1 MEMKANKIEFSKEN
15 YLLVMKALSKYG
27 DESLTESII
36 EEILEKNVDD
46 IRIQTALIDVWVS
59 KHIIKMAVCALNK

>member
-1 MEMKANKIEFSKEN
+1 MKANKIEFSKEN

-27 DESLTESII
+27 DESLAESIT

>member
-1 MEMKANKIEFSKEN
+1 MKANKIEFSKEN
-15 YLLVMKALSKYG
+15 YLLVLKALSKYG
-27 DESLTESII
+27 DESLAKSII

>member
-1 MEMKANKIEFSKEN
+1 MKANKIEFSKEN
-15 YLLVMKALSKYG
+15 YLLVLKALSKYG
-27 DESLTESII
+27 DESLAKSII

-46 IRIQTALIDVWVS
+46 IRIQAALIDVWVS

>member
-15 YLLVMKALSKYG
+15 YLLVLKALSKYG
-27 DESLTESII
+27 DESLAKSII

-46 IRIQTALIDVWVS
+46 IRIQAALIDVWVS

>member
-27 DESLTESII
+27 DESLAESIT

>member
-1 MEMKANKIEFSKEN
+1 MKANKIEFSKEN